1 MHKHTNELINET
13 SPYLLQHAHNPVD
26 WHAWNED
33 NLTEAKQLD
42 KPLLISIGYSSCHW
56 CHVMEHESFVNEKI
70 AEYMNEHF
78 YCIKVDREERPD
90 VDAIYMTAANI
101 ITGSGGWPLNC
112 FALPDGKPFHAG
124 TYYPPNGWLNLLQT
138 VDAQYGTSKEKL
150 EEYANKLTQG
160 IRLQETAIS
169 DTKSEKLLSKTIVE
183 AVEGWKNNWD
193 MKEGGMNRS
202 PKFPMPTNYDFLL
215 SYTKHSSDPYASDF
229 IDITLLKMAYGGIF
243 DQIGGGFS
251 RYSVDEIW
259 KAPHFEKMLYDN
271 AQLLSIYAK
280 AYQRNNNP
288 EHLRT
293 IDKTV
298 EWLEREMLDKSGMFY
313 AALDADSEGKE
324 GKYYV
329 WKDEELKQLLGDDYS
344 LAEVYYQVGGK
355 GLWEHGNNIL
365 LREYSDAE
373 IADKFKIT
381 ETEVATKIT
390 AINKLLLTN
399 RIRRIPPGLD
409 DKCLTSWNAMLVT
422 GLLDA
427 YRATGTTKYKEL
439 ATDCL
444 DALIQKQ
451 VQEDMLWHTYKKGK
465 STITG
470 MLDSYAFLIQAS
482 LAGFY
487 TTGNQSYYILAN
499 ELAEQSID
507 KFYDVDKG
515 IFYFN
520 EENELIVR
528 TAEIYDNVIP
538 ATNSVMVQNLTQ
550 LGLLNANSN
559 YLEIAETMIGKVQSQ
574 ITQYPGG
581 HSNWA
586 KAHLMYTYPYYEVI
600 VVGPE
605 GESMAKKL
613 QNSNLSNCIVAFST
627 KDSDLPMFRNRHVK
641 GQTNIYV
648 CQHGACQLPVQSV
661 AETLKL
667 LNE

>member
-1 MHKHTNELINET
+1 MYQHTNELLNET

-124 TYYPPNGWLNLLQT
+124 TYYPPVGWLNLLQT
-138 VDAQYGTSKEKL
+138 VDTQYGTSRKKL

-169 DTKSEKLLSKTIVE
+169 DTRSEKLLSKTIVE

-215 SYTKHSSDPYASDF
+215 SYTKHSNDPYASDF
-229 IDITLLKMAYGGIF
+229 IDITLEKMAYGGIF

-271 AQLLSIYAK
+271 AQLLSVYSK
-280 AYQRNNNP
+280 AYQRNSNP
-288 EHLRT
+288 EYLRT

-298 EWLEREMLDKSGMFY
+298 KWLEREMLDKSGMFY
-313 AALDADSEGKE
+313 AALDADSEGEE

-329 WKDEELKQLLGDDYS
+329 WKDKELRQLLGKDYS
-344 LAEVYYQVGGK
+344 LAEVYYQIGGK

-373 IADKFKIT
+373 IAKKFGIT
-381 ETEVATKIT
+381 ETEVATKIS
-390 AINKLLLTN
+390 AINKLLLSN
-399 RIRRIPPGLD
+399 RIKRIPPGLD

-427 YRATGTTKYKEL
+427 YRATGINKYRIL
-439 ATDCL
+439 ATNCL

-451 VQEDMLWHTYKKGK
+451 VQENMLWHTYKGGK
-465 STITG
+465 PTIIG

-482 LAGFY
+482 LDGFY
-487 TTGNQSYYILAN
+487 TTGNQSYYTLAN
-499 ELAEQSID
+499 KLAGQSID
-507 KFYDVDKG
+507 KCYDADKG

-528 TAEIYDNVIP
+528 TAEVYDNVIP

-600 VVGPE
+600 LVGPE

-613 QNSNLSNCIVAFST
+613 QNSDLTNCIVAFST
-627 KDSDLPMFRNRHVK
+627 QESNLPMFRNRYVK
-641 GQTNIYV
+641 GQTTIYV
-648 CQHGACQLPVQSV
+648 CQQGACQLPVYSV
-661 AETLKL
+661 TEALKL
-667 LNE
+667 ISQ